1 MNNRIIIEGLGY
13 RELDKLADMLKEIA
27 EKGQYKGTPMNPTL
41 EGFYDSKID
50 ELVLED
56 EWHTIVNYIE
66 D

>member
-1 MNNRIIIEGLGY
+1 MSRIIIEGLGY

-27 EKGQYKGTPMNPTL
+27 ETGEYKHTPMNPSI
-41 EGFYDSKID
+41 EGYYDSKID

-56 EWHTIVNYIE
+56 DWHTIVNYME